1 MRWMWGSVI
10 GAALVVAVACGGGG
24 APAVIRPADGGAEP
38 FLAAVVDGQQPTST
52 PTALPTPSPTPKPS
66 SRDAALQPPAW
77 APEPVRMNN
86 VAVPAINAAAAL
98 IMDEASGRVLWEQ
111 NGSERLAPAS
121 LTKIATAVVA
131 LSEGGYDRV
140 FQVDVDSAAMPGS
153 SIMGLRP
160 GDRFTLR
167 DLLYGLMLPSG
178 NDAALAIAR
187 GIAGSDEAFVA
198 RMNALMTALGLYDTT
213 FVNPH
218 GLGRPGHLT
227 TAYDLAALSRYAMS
241 YPGFEDLAKAPYWT
255 ASGSRQ
261 IGMWNS
267 NAMVTQYA
275 GGDGIKVGYT
285 RSSGHTL
292 VASATRNNHRVIVV
306 LLNAPSSQADARKL
320 LDWTFANHA
329 WPAD

>member
-1 MRWMWGSVI
+1 
-10 GAALVVAVACGGGG
+10 
-24 APAVIRPADGGAEP
+24 
-38 FLAAVVDGQQPTST
+38 
-52 PTALPTPSPTPKPS
+52 
-66 SRDAALQPPAW
+66 
-77 APEPVRMNN
+77 MNN
-86 VAVPAINAAAAL
+86 VPVPAVNAAAAL
-98 IMDEASGRVLWEQ
+98 VMDEGSGAVLWEM

-121 LTKIATAVVA
+121 LTKIATALVA

-140 FQVDVDSAAMPGS
+140 FEVDVDSKAMPGS
-153 SIMGLRP
+153 SVMGLLP

-187 GIAGSDEAFVA
+187 GIAGSDTAFVA

-218 GLGRPGHLT
+218 GLGSPNHLT

-241 YPGFEDLAKAPYWT
+241 YPGFKELVAAPYWT
-255 ASGSRQ
+255 ANGSRQ

-285 RSSGHTL
+285 RRSGHTL
-292 VASATRNNHRVIVV
+292 VASATRNGHRVIVV
-306 LLNAPSSQADARKL
+306 LLNAPTSQADARNL
-320 LDWTFANHA
+320 LDWTFANYA
-329 WPAD
+329 WPAQ